1 MNNQSVT
8 QIMIDL
14 LEEHEVSVQTFDD
27 WIIPYGQFPAMRTN
41 WLEHETHGRLDV
53 EVMLEDK
60 RIITESFA
68 GIGVGNAGVLNAV
81 QNFSVNSLHVFLAA
95 FWNQNNNTE
104 VTIEQW
110 QIAGKTYT
118 AYIGNI
124 GQRSDLNYSPALP
137 ADFFSSIEQA
147 VLQYKPNHDL
157 TWYRVFFCDFKGEQT
172 FEALAENQDWIE
184 GLDALKRLH
193 WEPSSG
199 YYSVRNFIIL
209 KREKDRGWAR
219 IRNFFKN

>member
-1 MNNQSVT
+1 M
-8 QIMIDL
+8 
-14 LEEHEVSVQTFDD
+14 FDE
-27 WIIPYGQFPAMRTN
+27 WIVPHGQLPAIRAN
-41 WLEHETHGRLDV
+41 WLERETHGRLDV

-68 GIGVGNAGVLNAV
+68 GIGVGNEGVLNAL

-95 FWNQNNNTE
+95 FWQQNDRTE
-104 VTIEQW
+104 ITIEQW

-137 ADFFSSIEQA
+137 ADFFSSVEQA
-147 VLQYKPNHDL
+147 ILQYKPSHDL

-172 FEALAENQDWIE
+172 FEALAENQDWIQ
-184 GLDALKRLH
+184 GVDALKRLH

-219 IRNFFKN
+219 IRNYFKN

>member
-8 QIMIDL
+8 QIMINL
-14 LEEHEVSVQTFDD
+14 LEEHGVSVQTFDD

-95 FWNQNNNTE
+95 FWKQNNNTE

-124 GQRSDLNYSPALP
+124 GQRNDLNYSPALP
-137 ADFFSSIEQA
+137 VDFFSSIEQA

-193 WEPSSG
+193 WELSSG

-209 KREKDRGWAR
+209 KRDKDRGWAR

>member
-1 MNNQSVT
+1 MDNQSVT

-14 LEEHEVSVQTFDD
+14 LEKHDVPVQMFDE
-27 WIIPYGQFPAMRTN
+27 WIVPHGQLPAIRAN
-41 WLEHETHGRLDV
+41 WLERETHGRLDV
-53 EVMLEDK
+53 EVLLEDK

-68 GIGVGNAGVLNAV
+68 GIGVGNEGVLNAL

-95 FWNQNNNTE
+95 FWQQNDRTE
-104 VTIEQW
+104 ITIEQW

-118 AYIGNI
+118 AYIGDI
-124 GQRSDLNYSPALP
+124 GQRSDLNDSPALP
-137 ADFFSSIEQA
+137 ADFFSSVEQA
-147 VLQYKPNHDL
+147 ILLYKPSHDL

-172 FEALAENQDWIE
+172 FEALAENQDWVE

-193 WEPSSG
+193 WEPNSG

-219 IRNFFKN
+219 IRNYFKN

>member
-1 MNNQSVT
+1 MNNQLVT

-14 LEEHEVSVQTFDD
+14 LEEHGVSVQTFDD
-27 WIIPYGQFPAMRTN
+27 WIVPYGKLPAMRAN

-60 RIITESFA
+60 RIITESFV
-68 GIGVGNAGVLNAV
+68 GIGRGNEGVLNAV
-81 QNFSVNSLHVFLAA
+81 QNFSANSLHVFLAA
-95 FWNQNNNTE
+95 FWKQNDPTE

-124 GQRSDLNYSPALP
+124 GQRSDLNNSPAP
-137 ADFFSSIEQA
+137 HSEFFSSIEQA
-147 VLQYKPNHDL
+147 ILKHKPARDFA
-157 TWYRVFFCDFKGEQT
+157 WYRVFFCDVKGEQT
-172 FEALAENQDWIE
+172 FEALAENQDWAD
-184 GLDALKRLH
+184 GLDALKRLS

-209 KREKDRGWAR
+209 KRKKDRGWER
-219 IRNFFKN
+219 IRNYFKN